1 MFSNNLRRAQLC
13 CLHAC
18 TWPLMEKHSLYLPH
32 WQWTK
37 TRLQHWG
44 ECQGQGQGPTQQTG
58 WRLCGYRKTKI
69 CSAQPRNSAGIDTA
83 VSETVLSFIQLCP
96 IQLSALFRTAPS
108 SMNCELFRTAPSWT
122 QCCSRTAPSWTQCC
136 PGQHQADLSAVPDST
151 KLNSVL
157 FWTAPSW
164 SQCCPGQHQAG
175 LSAIPDSTKL
185 NSALSRTAPSW
196 TQRCPRQSGINA
208 KLKYF
213 CKLDHFNC
221 VCLEGV

>member
-1 MFSNNLRRAQLC
+1 MFSNNSRRAQLC

-69 CSAQPRNSAGIDTA
+69 CSAQSRNSAVIDTA
-83 VSETVLSFIQLCP
+83 VSETMLSFIQLCP

-122 QCCSRTAPSWTQCC
+122 QCCSGQHQAELSAVPASTKLTSVLFRTAPSWTQCFS
-136 PGQHQADLSAVPDST
+136 GQHQVGVSAVPDST
-151 KLNSVL
+151 KLDSV
-157 FWTAPSW
+157 
-164 SQCCPGQHQAG
+164 
-175 LSAIPDSTKL
+175 
-185 NSALSRTAPSW
+185 LSRTAPSW
-196 TQRCPRQSGINA
+196 TQRCPGQHRAGLSAVPDRVESMQN
-208 KLKYF
+208 
-213 CKLDHFNC
+213 
-221 VCLEGV
+221 